1 MEKGVKTMKI
11 TEYKKKDGAAVYRSS
26 VYLGIDTI
34 TGKKVKTTISGRTKR
49 ELKAKALQAQMD
61 FEKGGATVYKA
72 VEIKTYAEL
81 VENWLET
88 YCHTVKKST
97 LMMTKVKI
105 NNYLLPAFGDYKLDK
120 LTPPIIQKQ
129 VNQWAKDYNQLGKG
143 FQEYPLLNSLNKRI
157 LKYAVS
163 LQVIPY
169 NPARDIIVPR
179 RKPKEGQKL
188 KYLDDEN
195 LKKFLVYLEQLPNTY
210 RNFYDTVLYK
220 TLLATGLRIREC
232 LALKWSDIDLQNG
245 TLDINKTL
253 NTLKEITS
261 PKSKSSVR
269 MIDLDTKTVLMLRL
283 YKARQSQVG
292 REIGLSYEKV
302 FSNTFDKYIDARA
315 LRKRLDNHL
324 TLAGC
329 PRLTFHAFRHTHASI
344 LLNAGLPYKEI
355 QTRLGH
361 AKLSMTMDIYSH
373 LSKDNQKNATSFYEK
388 AIEKIKSS

>member
-1 MEKGVKTMKI
+1 MKI
-11 TEYKKKDGAAVYRSS
+11 TEYKKKDGAVVYRSS
-26 VYLGIDTI
+26 VYLGIDSM
-34 TGKKVKTTISGRTKR
+34 TGKKVKTTISARTKR
-49 ELKAKALQAQMD
+49 ELNSKAIQVKVE
-61 FEKGGATVYKA
+61 FEKRGSTVCSA

-97 LMMTKVKI
+97 LTITKVRI

-120 LTPPIIQKQ
+120 LTPPVIQKQ
-129 VNQWAKDYNQLGKG
+129 VNKWAKDYNQLGKG
-143 FQEYPLLNSLNKRI
+143 YQEYTQLNSLNKRI

-163 LQVIPY
+163 LQVIPF

-179 RKPKEGQKL
+179 RKAKEGQKL

-195 LKKFLVYLEQLPNTY
+195 LKKFLAYLDQLPNTY
-210 RNFYDTVLYK
+210 KNFYDTVLYK

-245 TLDINKTL
+245 TLDVNKTL
-253 NTLKEITS
+253 NCEKEITS
-261 PKSKSSVR
+261 PKTKSSIR
-269 MIDLDTKTVLMLRL
+269 AIDLDNKTVLMLRL
-283 YKARQSQVG
+283 YKNRQSQMG
-292 REIGLSYEKV
+292 REIGLTYEKV
-302 FSNTFDKYIDARA
+302 FPNYFDEYRDART
-315 LRKRLDNHL
+315 LRHRLEKHL
-324 TLAGC
+324 KLSKC

-361 AKLSMTMDIYSH
+361 SQISITMDTYSH
-373 LSKDNQKNATSFYEK
+373 LSKDNKKNATSFYEK
-388 AIEKIKSS
+388 AIEKLKSS

>member
-11 TEYKKKDGAAVYRSS
+11 TEYKKKDGTVIYRSS

-49 ELKAKALQAQMD
+49 ELKAKALQTQID
-61 FEKGGATVYKA
+61 FEKGGSTVYKA
-72 VEIKTYAEL
+72 VQINTYAEL

-105 NNYLLPAFGDYKLDK
+105 NNYLLPAFGNYKLDK

-245 TLDINKTL
+245 TLDVNKTL

-315 LRKRLDNHL
+315 LRKRLEKHL
-324 TLAGC
+324 MLAGC

>member
-1 MEKGVKTMKI
+1 
-11 TEYKKKDGAAVYRSS
+11 
-26 VYLGIDTI
+26 
-34 TGKKVKTTISGRTKR
+34 
-49 ELKAKALQAQMD
+49 
-61 FEKGGATVYKA
+61 
-72 VEIKTYAEL
+72 
-81 VENWLET
+81 
-88 YCHTVKKST
+88 
-97 LMMTKVKI
+97 MTKVKI

-245 TLDINKTL
+245 TLDVNKTL

>member
-11 TEYKKKDGAAVYRSS
+11 TEYKKKDGTVIYRSS

-49 ELKAKALQAQMD
+49 ELKAKALQTQID
-61 FEKGGATVYKA
+61 FEKGGSTVYKA
-72 VEIKTYAEL
+72 VQINTYAEL

-105 NNYLLPAFGDYKLDK
+105 NNYLLPAFGNYKLDK

-245 TLDINKTL
+245 TLDVNKTL